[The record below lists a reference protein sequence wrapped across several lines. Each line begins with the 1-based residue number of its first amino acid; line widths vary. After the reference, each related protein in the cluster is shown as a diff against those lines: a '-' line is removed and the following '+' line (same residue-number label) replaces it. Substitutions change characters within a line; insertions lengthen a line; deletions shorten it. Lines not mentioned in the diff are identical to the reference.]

1 MGRLTEKIGLKIH
14 VPGYISK
21 QLNPTLASPVK
32 AKPRLK
38 ATDMAPCR
46 QKSNHPKPFILKL
59 YMQK

>member
-1 MGRLTEKIGLKIH
+1 M
-14 VPGYISK
+14 PGYISK

-32 AKPRLK
+32 EKPRLK
-38 ATDMAPCR
+38 AIDMAPCM